1 MPELKKIGSFDV
13 DEKYGITSPE
23 PLYEPIPSI
32 SKISDADGVSVWHLV
47 YEEYTVKLTI
57 TRTEN
62 GATYERE
69 VIENVV

>member
-1 MPELKKIGSFDV
+1 MMNNIGAILV
-13 DEKYGITSPE
+13 HKLYGLITPE
-23 PLYEPIPSI
+23 PMYEPIPAI
-32 SKISDADGVSVWHLV
+32 SKISDEDGVSVWHLV

-57 TRTEN
+57 TKTED

>member
-1 MPELKKIGSFDV
+1 MSMKKIGSITAH
-13 DEKYGITSPE
+13 KLYGLITPE
-23 PLYEPIPSI
+23 PMYEPIPSI

-57 TRTEN
+57 TKTED